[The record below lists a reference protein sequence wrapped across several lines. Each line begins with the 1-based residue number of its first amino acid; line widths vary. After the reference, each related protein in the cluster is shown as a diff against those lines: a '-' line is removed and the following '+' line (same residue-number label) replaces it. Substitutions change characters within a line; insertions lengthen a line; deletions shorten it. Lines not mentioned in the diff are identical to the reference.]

1 MLGQKDECAK
11 DRGLLG
17 IVFVNTAAVLFPLC
31 VEGFLVIGE
40 EGVDLLI
47 RVLLNGAAGLAV
59 GVPTRDAVHG
69 DVAVDENDLELKDL
83 ILIEVELFFQYF
95 QLVGGAF
102 GGRVFRP
109 AGFLGGGIGIGGL
122 GLYQG
127 RKR

>member
-1 MLGQKDECAK
+1 MK
-11 DRGLLG
+11 LLG
-17 IVFVNTAAVLFPLC
+17 LALGGRSVSPGSFELL

-95 QLVGGAF
+95 QLMGGAF
-102 GGRVFRP
+102 GGRVFGP
-109 AGFLGGGIGIGGL
+109 AGLLDGGIGVGSL
-122 GLYQG
+122 GICQG

>member
-1 MLGQKDECAK
+1 MK
-11 DRGLLG
+11 LLG
-17 IVFVNTAAVLFPLC
+17 LALGGRSVSPGSFELL

-59 GVPTRDAVHG
+59 AGWVMLDAVHG

-102 GGRVFRP
+102 GSRVFGP
-109 AGFLGGGIGIGGL
+109 AGFLGGGIGIGVL
-122 GLYQG
+122 GIYQG